1 MLKYIG
7 LLIQKKILIKGYINK
22 IMQNYIL
29 LKANEANF
37 VWSLFVIFGVYVVEL
52 KENITV

>member
-7 LLIQKKILIKGYINK
+7 LLIQKKKIIKGYINK
-22 IMQNYIL
+22 IMQKYIL

-37 VWSLFVIFGVYVVEL
+37 VWSLFIIFWVYVVEL